1 MDTKSILEEYGL
13 TEKEAQVYL
22 KLLPLG
28 KINDIDEKKKL
39 ILSVLPELESLK
51 KEIKESSNVEIYEGF
66 KGISTIL
73 SDIFRTK
80 QQTYYFGSYSKSL
93 EILRHL

>member
-28 KINDIDEKKKL
+28 KINLQEIAKR
-39 ILSVLPELESLK
+39 INLPRT
-51 KEIKESSNVEIYEGF
+51 
-66 KGISTIL
+66 TI
-73 SDIFRTK
+73 
-80 QQTYYFGSYSKSL
+80 
-93 EILRHL
+93 